1 MQKVKWILIHV
12 LLGYVLPL
20 CAAPQYLLDYRIL
33 TLILACIVLLQTQ
46 PPIDFGEAAA
56 QKSTDKNSMLVL
68 FVMSFVSIVAPVIE
82 FAYFQAGQSST
93 LWYMAGLVL
102 LAGGIAFRVW
112 AIRTLGRHFANVV
125 RTTDDHELIQSGPY
139 KAVRHPSYLGAFLA
153 FVGSAVLLEAKVS
166 ILIVIVAMLI
176 AYRTRI
182 AFEEVALADRFG
194 ETYHAYRQ
202 RTKAILPYI
211 W

>member
-1 MQKVKWILIHV
+1 MQKAKWIFIHI

-20 CAAPQYLLDYRIL
+20 LAAPQYLLDYRIL
-33 TLILACIVLLQTQ
+33 TLILACVVLLQTQ

-56 QKSTDKNSMLVL
+56 QKPTDKNSMLVL
-68 FVMSFVSIVAPVIE
+68 FVMSFVSIVAPVVE
-82 FAYFQAGQSST
+82 FAYFQSGQSSIP
-93 LWYMAGLVL
+93 WYIVGLAL
-102 LAGGIAFRVW
+102 LSGGIAFRVW

-125 RTTDDHELIQSGPY
+125 RTTHDHELIQSGPY
-139 KAVRHPSYLGAFLA
+139 KIVRHPSYLGAFLA
-153 FVGSAVLLEAKVS
+153 FVGSAVLLEANIS
-166 ILIVIVAMLI
+166 LVIVVCAMLI

-194 ETYHAYRQ
+194 DAYQVYRRQ
-202 RTKAILPYI
+202 TKAILPFL